1 MHNQQIAHFYK
12 LKELRIFLQRIIK
25 RNIILQSNFKK
36 GIDRDL
42 LIIQQTRNLKTKLK
56 QIDNET
62 RNYELKLKNETKQ
75 SKSKAGKL
83 RLKYLRNQYKEHYI
97 KKFDFLFRKQ
107 KN

>member
-1 MHNQQIAHFYK
+1 MIKTTNLQQKYIHNQQIAYFYK

-75 SKSKAGKL
+75 SKSKAVQRML
-83 RLKYLRNQYKEHYI
+83 I
-97 KKFDFLFRKQ
+97 AKKRMRETV
-107 KN
+107 N